1 MELEEKFSNWG
12 DFTSCFFEGPLD
24 INYEPVSG
32 EPDWAMSEQYW
43 PMLKHFLCS
52 GSIQGVDDWIEDISL
67 SEAKKFYKLNLHQFE
82 GSLIT
87 NLLWGGCYGSP
98 CETREQARKISS
110 VLIDELY
117 PNINSA
123 PLIFSLVSEDWTGH
137 WAKLVVFAI
146 WIKFMMPNKTINTR
160 PASWAGLVT
169 LAGYG
174 RR

>member
-1 MELEEKFSNWG
+1 VELEEKFSNWG

-137 WAKLVVFAI
+137 SDLYAI
-146 WIKFMMPNKTINTR
+146 DWTYIIR
-160 PASWAGLVT
+160 D
-169 LAGYG
+169 G
-174 RR
+174 RNWWFLRFGSNS